1 MIKQIR
7 TLTIRMDK
15 DFHKE
20 VMKHC
25 IDIDM
30 SFNEYVLH
38 LMKKDID
45 DYKKTIEEKENN
57 ELDIAV
63 ENFLKQFD

>member
-1 MIKQIR
+1 MIKQIK
-7 TLTIRMDK
+7 TSTIRMDK

-57 ELDIAV
+57 ELDIAID
-63 ENFLKQFD
+63 NFLNS

>member
-63 ENFLKQFD
+63 ENLKQFD